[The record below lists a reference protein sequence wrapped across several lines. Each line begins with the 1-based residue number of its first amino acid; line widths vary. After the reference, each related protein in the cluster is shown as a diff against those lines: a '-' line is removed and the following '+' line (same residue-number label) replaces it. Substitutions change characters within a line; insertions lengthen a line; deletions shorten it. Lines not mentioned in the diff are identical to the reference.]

1 MRDYPS
7 QPNVCNRRA
16 IFLDRDGTI
25 NIDTHYPHKISDLI
39 LLPNSIEGMELLSS
53 MPFDIIVVSNQGG
66 IALELYKTEHMSAF
80 NSELKKQIHA
90 NHGRI
95 DAFYY
100 CPHFELKDKPAEV
113 EMCSCSK
120 PLTGMLTEA
129 SNDFEIDLS
138 KSYMVGDRLTDI
150 AAGNHAGCTTILIS
164 NGSTNTEG
172 IMDIEKPDY
181 IARDLLEVALI
192 IKDDLLRRE

>member
-1 MRDYPS
+1 
-7 QPNVCNRRA
+7 
-16 IFLDRDGTI
+16 
-25 NIDTHYPHKISDLI
+25 
-39 LLPNSIEGMELLSS
+39 
-53 MPFDIIVVSNQGG
+53 
-66 IALELYKTEHMSAF
+66 
-80 NSELKKQIHA
+80 
-90 NHGRI
+90 
-95 DAFYY
+95 
-100 CPHFELKDKPAEV
+100 
-113 EMCSCSK
+113 
-120 PLTGMLTEA
+120 MLTEA